1 MIRRYRV
8 ASTSN
13 AVSHYACSQG
23 RAVFT
28 FREIIRRLLNTSHV
42 RPRTSITT
50 EIVAQNAVLEARKIL
65 KVDVELAAV
74 LSFFFNINSSSDRR
88 NHVLEDDMLVLVVF

>member
-1 MIRRYRV
+1 
-8 ASTSN
+8 
-13 AVSHYACSQG
+13 
-23 RAVFT
+23 
-28 FREIIRRLLNTSHV
+28 
-42 RPRTSITT
+42 
-50 EIVAQNAVLEARKIL
+50 VAQNAVLEARKIL